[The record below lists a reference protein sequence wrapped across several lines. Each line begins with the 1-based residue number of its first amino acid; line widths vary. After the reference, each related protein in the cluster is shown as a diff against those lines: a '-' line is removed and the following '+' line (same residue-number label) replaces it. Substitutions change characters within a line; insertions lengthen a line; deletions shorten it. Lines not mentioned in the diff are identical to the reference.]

1 MKINIDG
8 PYRGKRGLAQELRA
22 YIMIAKI
29 IAITAILLIGIH
41 TINQLDDVMT
51 AQRIQDKTMTDA
63 MDQLMWLRMEI
74 AELREVDEPD
84 SPKQISLGEYTIT
97 HYCAC
102 PECCGKWADGITATG
117 TEATEGRTIAVDPDV
132 IPYGTQIIIDGH
144 IYIAEDC
151 GGAIKGNRIDLYVD
165 SHSEAINRGK
175 ITREVFLNEH

>member
-1 MKINIDG
+1 MKINVDG
-8 PYRGKRGLAQELRA
+8 PYREKRGLTQELRA
-22 YIMIAKI
+22 YITILKI
-29 IAITAILLIGIH
+29 VAITAILLIGIH
-41 TINQLDDVMT
+41 AINQLDEVMT
-51 AQRIQDKTMTDA
+51 QQRIHDKTMADC
-63 MDQLMWLRMEI
+63 MDQIMWLRMEVD
-74 AELREVDEPD
+74 ELREVDEPD

-151 GGAIKGNRIDLYVD
+151 GGAIKGQKIDIYVED
-165 SHSEAINRGK
+165 HDEALSRGR
-175 ITREVFLNEH
+175 ITREVYIK